1 MSQSN
6 RQLAS
11 SLLAFHT
18 ALDALRQLHRL
29 IDNAPAEELVYFT
42 SMLALDACGDNDPDL
57 QSGSSDS
64 NADIDAHVADPAN
77 IHIDPSKNDHY
88 TDAAGDLEMTD
99 APTQEFGTLLDL
111 DDLFETFSPVDELDR
126 QDQRSDVSTLRNLAA
141 IQNFTTIQTHQ
152 IADAE
157 TLDVQEAKHTNSQN
171 TQGNVLQGFVTSK
184 EDSSDAAHVE
194 HVEFAKDEEVGMVEH
209 VEYANS
215 GQTESD
221 EGGGGY
227 DGGDNDTDSQP
238 KDPMEELRQELKDQ
252 RDDLDCYYEMTRRQ
266 PPLDHEV
273 TAPYLYW
280 WYLHVCNKLRHREEL
295 KGKASMATMLES
307 ERGREASSRWREASG
322 RSRYQLLSTVS
333 PQPDH
338 KREARLY
345 GTGLFHAARATLI
358 SQGRSVDC
366 VEQVRKKGLFRG
378 VSVVNRPVEDSWPGS
393 LQQFSQRHSLRK
405 SLTME
410 EYEKMENP
418 EDVFPKPKQIQW

>member
-11 SLLAFHT
+11 SLLAFYT

-29 IDNAPAEELVYFT
+29 MDNAPAEELVYFT
-42 SMLALDACGDNDPDL
+42 SMLALDACDYDWEL
-57 QSGSSDS
+57 QSESSDS
-64 NADIDAHVADPAN
+64 NDNIDALVTDPADIPT
-77 IHIDPSKNDHY
+77 DPSKNDHY
-88 TDAAGDLEMTD
+88 TDADGDLEMTD

-111 DDLFETFSPVDELDR
+111 DDLSETFSPVDELDR
-126 QDQRSDVSTLRNLAA
+126 QDQRSDASTLRNLAA
-141 IQNFTTIQTHQ
+141 IESFTSIQTHQ

-157 TLDVQEAKHTNSQN
+157 TLDVQEAKNMNSQS
-171 TQGNVLQGFVTSK
+171 TQGNVLQGFVTSG

-227 DGGDNDTDSQP
+227 DGGDDDTDSQP

-252 RDDLDCYYEMTRRQ
+252 RDDLDCYYKMTRRQ
-266 PPLDHEV
+266 PPLDHEA

-295 KGKASMATMLES
+295 KGKAGMATMLES
-307 ERGREASSRWREASG
+307 ERA
-322 RSRYQLLSTVS
+322 LN
-333 PQPDH
+333 
-338 KREARLY
+338 
-345 GTGLFHAARATLI
+345 LI
-358 SQGRSVDC
+358 TNGKLAYMAQGSFM
-366 VEQVRKKGLFRG
+366 LRG
-378 VSVVNRPVEDSWPGS
+378 
-393 LQQFSQRHSLRK
+393 QR
-405 SLTME
+405 
-410 EYEKMENP
+410 
-418 EDVFPKPKQIQW
+418 